1 MIERGKVGLS
11 AAGTRLVL
19 SQQHIN
25 IFKKEENSQFNTNIL
40 KFVTIVQFI
49 YKNVL
54 NFLNLEIFI
63 RTTDQTQKNEARE
76 EKG

>member
-54 NFLNLEIFI
+54 NFLNLKIFV
-63 RTTDQTQKNEARE
+63 RGSFQTQKNEARE
-76 EKG
+76 AEG